1 MGSVFREHYLHHPGM
16 PLAHVDS
23 LFAAFKAGAHAV
35 APVNSAAFEVLA
47 WVSLGFYLLFAV
59 VALHYALRPWAEKTM
74 FAAIAGATAASLV
87 LHLSLLSS
95 PAYVGDGALW
105 KFVAVSQY
113 LPWAVLSVGGLY
125 VLYRLGARWRKGR
138 RAADGQ

>member
-1 MGSVFREHYLHHPGM
+1 M
-16 PLAHVDS
+16 PLALTDFV
-23 LFAAFKAGAHAV
+23 LTPLKAWAHAI
-35 APVNSAAFEVLA
+35 APVNSAAFEALA
-47 WVSLGFYLLFAV
+47 WLSLGFYLLFAV

-74 FAAIAGATAASLV
+74 LAAIVGATAASLV
-87 LHLSLLSS
+87 LHLSLQSS
-95 PAYVGDGALW
+95 PAYVGEGALW